1 MRFYTDVID
10 RRDPRHIL
18 YELERLAA
26 PLVGADPNPGA
37 SRALESARD
46 GLILAGMLEQALAD
60 NPECRAAPEIGA
72 SGHDD
77 AGRALTDWWADRLAA
92 PTGAPPPPNPPP
104 LGEPGPLALVVPEGY
119 LFYALFPD
127 AFAEVGQ
134 AIAAERAGERYVV
147 VGVLSIGASLSAAV
161 AAGLRREACLV
172 ARHTVRPRGDP
183 FSREV
188 VAAPG
193 TAHAWRAAADRG
205 ARFIVVDEGPGLSG
219 SSIAT
224 TVDAVRAAGVP
235 MDRIVVVC
243 AHPPGPLA
251 NAGAAVRE
259 TWASVAVRT
268 VEPVIESLLARRLPG
283 LLGDAC
289 DGSLSFE
296 RDGSWGKWS
305 ASDASLLPGFE
316 RRKLFLSDRG
326 GQRVVAKF
334 VGFGAIGRQKAALT
348 QRIAEA
354 GMAPTYR
361 GFAHGFL
368 LQNWVGEAVP
378 EALDSG
384 VRAPIIDAAARYY
397 AFVRHT
403 AESGGHE
410 IDFRDLSA
418 TVEDIHTAWGGSG
431 RLPQL
436 STMTEA
442 ASAAGSR
449 ALAGDQRPERVEWR
463 IVGDRI
469 LKCDTADHFLDHSWT
484 RTQDIAFD
492 LAGFIDEWELNAAE
506 QAHFLAIYVGASG
519 DSGAQ
524 HRLPFYH
531 CVYNA
536 HRLAMLD
543 TAYHAGGHL
552 DLSRLTA
559 ARQLAGERLIA
570 ALSPTAAPCG

>member
-1 MRFYTDVID
+1 MRFYTDVTV

-18 YELERLAA
+18 YELECLAECH
-26 PLVGADPNPGA
+26 VGAPSA
-37 SRALESARD
+37 SRALQSARD

-60 NPECRAAPEIGA
+60 IAESRAVSEMSA

-77 AGRALTDWWADRLAA
+77 AARALTDWWADRVAA
-92 PTGAPPPPNPPP
+92 PTAVPPPTPNPPP
-104 LGEPGPLALVVPEGY
+104 LGNPGPLALVVPEGY

-127 AFAEVGQ
+127 AFADIGQ
-134 AIAAERAGERYVV
+134 AIAVESGGERYVV

-161 AAGLRREACLV
+161 AAGLRRQACLV
-172 ARHTVRPRGDP
+172 ARHTVRPFGDP

-188 VAAPG
+188 IAAPA
-193 TAHAWRAAADRG
+193 TARAWRAAADRG

-219 SSIAT
+219 SSIAA
-224 TVDAVRAAGVP
+224 TVGAIRAAGVAV
-235 MDRIVVVC
+235 DRIVVVC
-243 AHPPGPLA
+243 AHPPGPLP
-251 NAGAAVRE
+251 NAGADVRE

-268 VEPVIESLLARRLPG
+268 VEPAIENLLARRLPA

-289 DGSLSFE
+289 EGSLSFE
-296 RDGSWGKWS
+296 RDCSWGKWS
-305 ASDASLLPGFE
+305 ASDASLVPGFE
-316 RRKLFLSDRG
+316 RRKLFLRDRG

-334 VGFGAIGRQKAALT
+334 VGFGPIGRHKAALS

-354 GMAPTYR
+354 GMAPAYR

-368 LQNWVGEAVP
+368 LQYWVGEVVP
-378 EALDSG
+378 PAIGSK
-384 VRAPIIDAAARYY
+384 VRASIIDAAARYY
-397 AFVRHT
+397 GFVRHT
-403 AESGGHE
+403 AERAGEE
-410 IDFRDLSA
+410 IDFRDLNA

-436 STMTEA
+436 SRMTEA
-442 ASAAGSR
+442 ASAADPW

-463 IVGDRI
+463 MVGDRI
-469 LKCDTADHFLDHSWT
+469 LKCDTADHFLDHSWA

-492 LAGFIDEWELNAAE
+492 LAGFIEEWELDAAE
-506 QAHFLAIYVGASG
+506 QARFLAIYAGASG

-543 TAYHAGGHL
+543 TTYRAGGHH
-552 DLSRLTA
+552 DLGRLTA
-559 ARQLAGERLIA
+559 ARQLAGKRLIA
-570 ALSPTAAPCG
+570 ALSLTAAPCG